1 MEQDRDRDRRGD
13 GAGPVAYPPR
23 TIGASAF
30 LPSGSVLYAF
40 MLLLLFF
47 LPLSNTTLAQ
57 KNKPSSLRGLSLTV
71 HIGMLRADNSHADF
85 YNGAPQNA
93 NTLERILYSETYG
106 NAIWNNLTEQDL
118 IGSAVANYHQITVAE
133 YGDMY
138 YKPAIQLGMG
148 FRYDLDPSL
157 WAWQLAFDYAKLHA
171 QGLVLL
177 NSGKNIT
184 TLTNQNRYVNCPA
197 TGVEERIYIKLGIIR
212 KFHLQNGFDLEA
224 ALGANVN
231 NTKVESSDIR
241 IAGVT
246 YSILDIWG
254 GQAPS
259 SYVGSYEY
267 INQGGI
273 GYGAWASLRFGFTL
287 PAGTA
292 MSLDYT
298 LHYNKVNLI
307 GYRDFAFHHAIG
319 LNVAI
324 NNFSFF
330 DS

>member
-1 MEQDRDRDRRGD
+1 MERDRDRDRRGD
-13 GAGPVAYPPR
+13 GK
-23 TIGASAF
+23 GA
-30 LPSGSVLYAF
+30 V
-40 MLLLLFF
+40 
-47 LPLSNTTLAQ
+47 AQ
-57 KNKPSSLRGLSLTV
+57 KKSFETFFSNRFSIMCRTWLLTILIIFVSSTSSHAQRSAETSLRGLSLTV
-71 HIGMLRADNSHADF
+71 RIGMLRADNSHADF

-93 NTLERILYSETYG
+93 NTLERILYSESYG
-106 NAIWNNLTEQDL
+106 HSIWNNLTEQDL
-118 IGSAVANYHQITVAE
+118 IGSAVANYQQITVAE

-138 YKPAIQLGMG
+138 YKPAIQLGLG
-148 FRYDLDPSL
+148 FRYDLDPSM
-157 WAWQLAFDYAKLHA
+157 WAWQLGFDYAKLHA

-177 NSGKNIT
+177 NSGKNLT
-184 TLTNQNRYVNCPA
+184 TLTSQNQYVNCPA
-197 TGVEERIYIKLGIIR
+197 MGTEERIYINLGIIR
-212 KFHLQNGFDLEA
+212 KFKLSNGFDLEA
-224 ALGANVN
+224 ALGANIN

-259 SYVGSYEY
+259 SYNSSYPY

-273 GYGAWASLRFGFTL
+273 AYGAWASVRFGFTL
-287 PAGTA
+287 PVGTA

-298 LHYNKVNLI
+298 LHYNKVNLDR
-307 GYRDFAFHHAIG
+307 YESFAFHHAIA

-324 NNFSFF
+324 NNFSLF